1 MLIIG
6 QNIDNEMM
14 LCFQPILT
22 TEEGGDTQLWSID
35 QEGHISPWLEPN
47 LVLLVTAGEVML
59 GRRGGGQDN
68 WSLDTE
74 NGFIKWGAD
83 LKLMLKK
90 KSGTIDLELAR
101 DNDTGDMNNAWD
113 VVPYLGKLGLVSLGL
128 LKYYDIPKNHYP
140 LF

>member
-1 MLIIG
+1 MK
-6 QNIDNEMM
+6 N
-14 LCFQPILT
+14 
-22 TEEGGDTQLWSID
+22 GGAK
-35 QEGHISPWLEPN
+35 G
-47 LVLLVTAGEVML
+47 
-59 GRRGGGQDN
+59 
-68 WSLDTE
+68 
-74 NGFIKWGAD
+74 GAD

>member
-68 WSLDTE
+68 SQKHATPHQWDTCAGE
-74 NGFIKWGAD
+74 A
-83 LKLMLKK
+83 L
-90 KSGTIDLELAR
+90 T
-101 DNDTGDMNNAWD
+101 
-113 VVPYLGKLGLVSLGL
+113 
-128 LKYYDIPKNHYP
+128 
-140 LF
+140 